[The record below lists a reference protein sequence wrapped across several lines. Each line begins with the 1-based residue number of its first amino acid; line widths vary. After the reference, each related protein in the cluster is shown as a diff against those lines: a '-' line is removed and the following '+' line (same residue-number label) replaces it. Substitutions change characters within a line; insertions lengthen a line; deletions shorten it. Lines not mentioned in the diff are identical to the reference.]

1 MPKLRS
7 ELQHLVAT
15 EFPACDDWTA
25 FTWQP
30 FALRAV
36 ARLSGRAFVG
46 SDLNRCEKWMHT
58 SINFAIN
65 VFMACVKLQFFP
77 EWARPVA
84 QYLVWDLGRI
94 RRDIDGAKEMLR
106 PLLEERLRDR
116 ETARDASEAPDDLLQ
131 WFIEALPEEEK
142 ADLQTQAELQLIVAA
157 ASIHTTNNLL
167 CECMYDLAAD
177 PEIQEELRQE
187 AYQVL
192 EEDGGWETKDGIA
205 KLQKLDSFI
214 REVQRLRGNISEY
227 FLFLLYWRST
237 NHTSS
242 ILHPQGHEAHL
253 FV

>member
-1 MPKLRS
+1 MRTKLTQNLTRLLPGLRD
-7 ELQHLVAT
+7 ELQHFLAT

-25 FTWQP
+25 VTWQP
-30 FALRAV
+30 LALRAV

-46 SDLNRCEKWMHT
+46 SDLNRREEWMHT
-58 SINFAIN
+58 SINFAVN

-94 RRDIDGAKEMLR
+94 RRDIERAKELLR
-106 PLLEERLRDR
+106 PILEGRLRDR
-116 ETARDASEAPDDLLQ
+116 EAGVSGDDAPDDLLQ

-142 ADLQTQAELQLIVAA
+142 ADVQTQAELQLIVAA

-177 PEIQEELRQE
+177 PQIQEELRQE

-192 EEDGGWETKDGIA
+192 GLEGGWETKEGLA
-205 KLQKLDSFI
+205 KLHKLDSFI
-214 REVQRLRGNISEY
+214 REVQRLRGNISES
-227 FLFLLYWRST
+227 ST
-237 NHTSS
+237 ASDVPS
-242 ILHPQGHEAHL
+242 YCP
-253 FV
+253 